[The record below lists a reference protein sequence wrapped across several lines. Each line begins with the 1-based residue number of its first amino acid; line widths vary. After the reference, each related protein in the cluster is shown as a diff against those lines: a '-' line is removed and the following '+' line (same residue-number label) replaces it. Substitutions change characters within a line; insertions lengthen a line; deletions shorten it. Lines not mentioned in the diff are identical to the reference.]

1 MTLSPEQTRL
11 IERVGK
17 IARNL
22 GWTWRDQAN
31 AQLTPDKSRWV
42 VYDWINQGASAE
54 IDVSTG
60 AIVKLVGESLERLGT
75 PPELPASQTPSE
87 NEIRQSARSFAARAE
102 FSPPGP
108 EPGDVQRHP
117 WIEWTVTWKH
127 LHVRLAGPKGR
138 LKPVSF
144 EVQPWLD

>member
-1 MTLSPEQTRL
+1 MNPSPEQARL

-22 GWTWRDQAN
+22 GWAWPDHAH
-31 AQLTPDKSRWV
+31 AQLNPDKSRWV
-42 VYDWINQGASAE
+42 VYDWMNQGASAE
-54 IDVSTG
+54 IDASTG
-60 AIVKLVGESLERLGT
+60 AMVKLVGESLERLGT
-75 PPELPASQTPSE
+75 PPELPAAQTPSDD
-87 NEIRQSARSFAARAE
+87 EIRQSARSFAARAE

-108 EPGDVQRHP
+108 EPGDVQRHA

-127 LHVRLAGPKGR
+127 LRVTLSGPKGR

-144 EVQPWLD
+144 EAQH